1 MQFLLLSSLFQVL
14 IDGADDVH
22 FEAPLELIVFAVRA
36 CFDLGHS
43 RGRPASLLGR
53 ARSIEGSLAAIQVCL
68 CIHWWFLLRKDTLV
82 Q

>member
-22 FEAPLELIVFAVRA
+22 FEAPLEFIVFAVRA

-43 RGRPASLLGR
+43 SEPKRPSNFWGFNKDSLETEQDI
-53 ARSIEGSLAAIQVCL
+53 ANFC
-68 CIHWWFLLRKDTLV
+68 
-82 Q
+82 